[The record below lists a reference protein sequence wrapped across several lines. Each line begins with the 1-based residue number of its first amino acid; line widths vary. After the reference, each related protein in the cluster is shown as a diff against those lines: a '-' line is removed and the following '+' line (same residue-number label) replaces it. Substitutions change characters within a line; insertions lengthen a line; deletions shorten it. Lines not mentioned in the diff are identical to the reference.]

1 MSHQKISTQI
11 EVLEENYQSLVR
23 ALQESEQKYRS
34 VVENIKQIIFQ
45 TDAAGLWSFLNSA
58 WTEIT
63 GFTVEESLGANFLD
77 YVHPEDR
84 QRNLELF
91 GPLIERKKDYC
102 RHEVRY
108 LTKEG
113 GYCWVEVFAR
123 LTLDSNGNTIGTSG
137 TLTDIT
143 QRKKM
148 EKELKQYQENLEEMV
163 KERTLALER
172 SNEQLNKYQIL
183 AKNAKEI
190 MIFTKTDG
198 RIIEVNEAAR
208 GAYGYEREE
217 LLTMN
222 IHDLSGE
229 GSPQQ
234 TLEQIKRAISQGIL
248 FETRHRR
255 KDGTLFPV
263 EVSAQGTN
271 VGKEQLIL
279 SIARDITERKN
290 SEKQLKFFATHDFLT
305 SVPNRYYL
313 EEYLSQI
320 MKEICDGCK
329 GALLFIDIDNF
340 KVVNDSFGHAAGDKL
355 LIQVAKKLRKTIR
368 QGDFLAR
375 LGGDEFA
382 VVLRGVGLDGAKV
395 VAGKLIN
402 ELRNSQFAIDEKGHS
417 FNVTV
422 SVGITLICDSINT
435 QETLA
440 YADVAL
446 YNAKEE
452 GKNRFVSI
460 QTSEEKIKLSE
471 MNMTVRLI
479 NECLRENRF
488 ILHYQPVFKK
498 DKGVLHYEALLRMI
512 DDDGKMI
519 YPASFLSIAERF
531 GLMSQIDQWVIKSAI
546 GTLCQRPEISM
557 FINISPTSLGDE
569 ELLRFVES
577 TIKLSGVNPERIA
590 FEITETAAVRDLVQ
604 AEAWINHLK
613 KIGCKFALDDFGVGF
628 TSFTYLQRLSVDYL
642 KIDGSFVKNLDTD
655 YTQRALVQAM
665 NGVAHTL
672 GKVTIA
678 EFVENEAIWQILH
691 DLGVD
696 LGQGYFLGRPTS
708 IDNVDKK

>member
-1 MSHQKISTQI
+1 LSHQKISTQI